1 MWEGTRQ
8 VKTLLVVSGPTSTPV
23 EGGGTIRR
31 TVVQLRDGAGYVL
44 LADAQHGSRPFV
56 TDETLV
62 FKCDVEG
69 HVQSFTEIWGMRE
82 TRTEEVL
89 SLFEKGVTVWW

>member
-23 EGGGTIRR
+23 EGGGTIRK

-69 HVQSFTEIWGMRE
+69 HVQSFAEIWGMRE

-89 SLFEKGVTVWW
+89 SRFEKGVTVWW

>member
-1 MWEGTRQ
+1 MWEDTRQ

-69 HVQSFTEIWGMRE
+69 HVQSFAEIWGMRE

>member
-8 VKTLLVVSGPTSTPV
+8 VKTLLVVSGPTSTLV

-69 HVQSFTEIWGMRE
+69 HVQSFAEIWGMRE

-89 SLFEKGVTVWW
+89 SRFEKGVTVWW

>member
-1 MWEGTRQ
+1 MWEDTRQ

-23 EGGGTIRR
+23 EGGGTIRK

-69 HVQSFTEIWGMRE
+69 HVQSFAEIWGMRE

>member
-1 MWEGTRQ
+1 MWEDTRQ

-23 EGGGTIRR
+23 EGGGTIRK

-44 LADAQHGSRPFV
+44 LADAQHGSSPFV

-69 HVQSFTEIWGMRE
+69 NVQSFSEIWGMWA

-89 SLFEKGVTVWW
+89 SLFEKGVLVWW